1 MPIRTVE
8 CMPMT
13 ADVAKPV
20 LDRLALAQ
28 FIADGAHLPDGLNTR
43 SDQEDLFRAMHGLTG
58 WNDLDSCAS
67 DVTHIAGHAYVI
79 ALFLPFM
86 AKHGYVLRKDPN
98 LAGACD
104 LNASLRHFEQLER
117 EARETAR
124 EAIHSPRVTDAI
136 EGIRHAWRERLVYD
150 PEEGEYVH
158 PKGRRQ

>member
-58 WNDLDSCAS
+58 WNDQDRCAS
-67 DVTHIAGHAYVI
+67 DVTHIEGLSYVFD
-79 ALFLPFM
+79 LFLPFM
-86 AKHGYVLRKDPN
+86 AQHGYILRKDPD
-98 LAGACD
+98 LAGAREMD
-104 LNASLRHFEQLER
+104 ASIGNFEQLER
-117 EARETAR
+117 EARQSLIDGAAAR
-124 EAIHSPRVTDAI
+124 RARAGMVKDEQRAFLDALDATSPSEI
-136 EGIRHAWRERLVYD
+136 
-150 PEEGEYVH
+150 
-158 PKGRRQ
+158 K